1 MLCPH
6 PNENL
11 SDQSKSTAL
20 PCFFIRK
27 VLKNDEFCFYVIYTN
42 ETLVL
47 LDFFEKIF
55 IFLKKVFLLLT
66 IPFIIPLVSSRFA
79 QNYRWIYL
87 NTNTPPR
94 FTFM

>member
-1 MLCPH
+1 MICPH
-6 PNENL
+6 TNENL

-55 IFLKKVFLLLT
+55 IFLKKVFYCLLFRLL
-66 IPFIIPLVSSRFA
+66 FRSFRAVLRKIIA
-79 QNYRWIYL
+79 GYI
-87 NTNTPPR
+87 
-94 FTFM
+94 

>member
-1 MLCPH
+1 MICPH

-27 VLKNDEFCFYVIYTN
+27 VLKTMNFVF
-42 ETLVL
+42 TLYIQTKLSFL

-55 IFLKKVFLLLT
+55 IFLKKVFYCLLFRLL
-66 IPFIIPLVSSRFA
+66 FRSFRAVLRKIIA
-79 QNYRWIYL
+79 GYI
-87 NTNTPPR
+87 
-94 FTFM
+94 